1 MITELLQGQ
10 TLRLGERG
18 KSSINLRGKRLVD
31 KLVYMTT
38 VGVFD
43 AKTHLNG
50 LLKRVSKGETIRI
63 TRRGVPIAK
72 LVPADAGEKERPDQV
87 VQEIRTLRKGAILGK
102 TTIRELINAGR
113 HY

>member
-1 MITELLQGQ
+1 MRARQLTCHA
-10 TLRLGERG
+10 
-18 KSSINLRGKRLVD
+18 NRLVD
-31 KLVYMTT
+31 KLVCMAHQTT

-72 LVPADAGEKERPDQV
+72 LVPADAGEKEEPDQV
-87 VQEIRTLRKGAILGK
+87 VREIRELRKGATLGK
-102 TTIRELINAGR
+102 ITIRELINAGR
-113 HY
+113 RY